1 MLAHHLNRPFNP
13 TATTNGWLALKH
25 VQLKHNSRHPT
36 RCRPLPR
43 AASLKQ
49 ETQQP
54 EMSFGPAGAK
64 LTATA
69 TGSKLERQLQLI
81 VPMPLE

>member
-1 MLAHHLNRPFNP
+1 MF
-13 TATTNGWLALKH
+13 
-25 VQLKHNSRHPT
+25 
-36 RCRPLPR
+36 
-43 AASLKQ
+43 
-49 ETQQP
+49 
-54 EMSFGPAGAK
+54 FGPAGAK